1 MEIVVAIIL
10 TLLTVA
16 VLYLIGWVKDLAR
29 KIDGVEFWEDDL
41 RDRVSDVE
49 DEVYDIKNNKK
60 GK

>member
-10 TLLTVA
+10 TLLTVV